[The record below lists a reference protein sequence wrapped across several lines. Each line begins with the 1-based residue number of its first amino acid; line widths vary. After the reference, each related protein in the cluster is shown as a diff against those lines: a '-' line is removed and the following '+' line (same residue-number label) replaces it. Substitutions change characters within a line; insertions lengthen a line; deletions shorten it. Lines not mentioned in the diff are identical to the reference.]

1 MTTAQRKLL
10 IAVLALF
17 CSTAVVAADAPKAEP
32 AKDAKADEKKDGK
45 DAKDAKDAKADAPA
59 EPELPSKPYPTN
71 ATPKAFQPKK
81 DPPKADAGGDK
92 PADKVAEKPAD
103 KGAEKPAAKP
113 GADKA
118 GDKHAADKTADK
130 PADKAA
136 DKHAADKHGADKHG
150 AEKPADAHATAKAEP
165 APRKVVKKHRAGHNA
180 QAKSHTPPVTP
191 AMQELAREMAGRQP
205 NAGAQSYVVQARDN
219 LDSVIR
225 KTLPAKLFSA
235 DVLRQAYLR
244 ANPALMTAT
253 NVKLRPGQVLQV
265 PDVSTLRD
273 VIMGEGGNANG
284 RDTKI
289 SLHST
294 APVVS
299 PTIAP
304 TAYDLNPPIA
314 VPRLPVNVAGSA
326 NPAPEVSPEE
336 KKKWVRYP

>member
-1 MTTAQRKLL
+1 MTIAQRKLL

-17 CSTAVVAADAPKAEP
+17 CSTAVIAADAPKAEP
-32 AKDAKADEKKDGK
+32 AKDAKADHKDDKKDEKKDG
-45 DAKDAKDAKADAPA
+45 KDAKADAPA
-59 EPELPSKPYPTN
+59 EPDLPSKPYPAN

-81 DPPKADAGGDK
+81 DTPKADAGADK
-92 PADKVAEKPAD
+92 PADKSAD
-103 KGAEKPAAKP
+103 KAAAKP

-118 GDKHAADKTADK
+118 AAKPVAEKTAEK

-136 DKHAADKHGADKHG
+136 DKHGAD
-150 AEKPADAHATAKAEP
+150 KPADAHATAPHKAEP
-165 APRKVVKKHRAGHNA
+165 APHKVVKKNRAAHNA
-180 QAKSHTPPVTP
+180 QAKANTPVASP

-205 NAGAQSYVVQARDN
+205 NAGTQSYVVQARDN
-219 LDSVIR
+219 LDTVIR
-225 KTLPAKLFSA
+225 KTLPRKLFSD

-244 ANPALMTAT
+244 ANPALMAAA

-265 PDVSTLRD
+265 PDVSTVRA
-273 VIMGEGGNANG
+273 VIMGEGDNGQG
-284 RDTKI
+284 RDARI
-289 SLHST
+289 SLHAN

-304 TAYDLNPPIA
+304 TAYDQNPPIA
-314 VPRLPVNVAGSA
+314 LPRLPVNVAASA